1 MMRWQVNS
9 KRTLYR
15 DQWVHL
21 QTADVELPD
30 GRHLDHR
37 LIETGPGAGAVVINE
52 GKVLLLW
59 RHRFIT
65 DTWGWEIPIGGIEPG
80 ETPGQAARREVE
92 EETGWRTT
100 GPLTP
105 LVYTQPSPGLMTA
118 EHHIF
123 KAQGAEQIGEP
134 ADSFESERIE
144 WVPLSDLHSLIAKG
158 DISSGTTM
166 VGLLCLI
173 TEEPRRLPC
182 RLVLKQATT

>member
-21 QTADVELPD
+21 STADVELPD

-37 LIETGPGAGAVVINE
+37 LIETGPGAGAVVVDE

-65 DTWGWEIPIGGIEPG
+65 DTWGWEIPIGGIEHG
-80 ETPGQAARREVE
+80 ETPEQAARREVE
-92 EETGWRTT
+92 EETGWRPS

-123 KAQGAEQIGEP
+123 KTQGADQIGEP
-134 ADSFESERIE
+134 ADGFESERIE
-144 WVPLSDLHSLIAKG
+144 WVPLNEVYSFIAKG

-166 VGLLCLI
+166 VALLCLI
-173 TEEPRRLPC
+173 AEPGFGEP
-182 RLVLKQATT
+182 VS

>member
-1 MMRWQVNS
+1 MMRWKVNS

-21 QTADVELPD
+21 STADVELPD

-37 LIETGPGAGAVVINE
+37 LIETGPGAGAVVVKDD
-52 GKVLLLW
+52 KVLLLW

-80 ETPGQAARREVE
+80 ETPQQAAVRETE
-92 EETGWRTT
+92 EETGWQPIGRIE
-100 GPLTP
+100 P

-123 KAQGAEQIGEP
+123 RSDDARYTGSPK
-134 ADSFESERIE
+134 DSFESERVE
-144 WVPLSDLHSLIAKG
+144 WVPLEEVRRLIAKR
-158 DISSGTTM
+158 DISA
-166 VGLLCLI
+166 
-173 TEEPRRLPC
+173 
-182 RLVLKQATT
+182 ATTIVALVCLD

>member
-21 QTADVELPD
+21 RTADIELPD

-37 LIETGPGAGAVVINE
+37 LIETGPGAGAVVVNE
-52 GKVLLLW
+52 GKILLLW

-80 ETPGQAARREVE
+80 ETPEQAARREVE
-92 EETGWRTT
+92 EETGWRTS

-123 KAQGAEQIGEP
+123 KAQGAEQLGEP
-134 ADSFESERIE
+134 ADGFESERIE
-144 WVPLSDLHSLIAKG
+144 WAPLSDVHSLIAKG

-166 VGLLCLI
+166 VALLYLLADFRKD
-173 TEEPRRLPC
+173 ES
-182 RLVLKQATT
+182 TT

>member
-21 QTADVELPD
+21 RTADIELPD

-37 LIETGPGAGAVVINE
+37 LIETGPGAGAVVITD

-65 DTWGWEIPIGGIEPG
+65 DTWGWEIPIGGIDSD
-80 ETPGQAARREVE
+80 ETPEAAARREVE
-92 EETGWRTT
+92 EETGWRPV
-100 GPLTP
+100 GPMAP

-123 KAQGAEQIGEP
+123 RADDAVRIGDPE
-134 ADSFESERIE
+134 DGFESERIE
-144 WVPLSDLHSLIAKG
+144 WVPLADIRSLIGKG
-158 DISSGTTM
+158 DISSATTM
-166 VGLLCLI
+166 VALLCA
-173 TEEPRRLPC
+173 LPN
-182 RLVLKQATT
+182 V